1 MVRRSSPLPPEVG
14 AEPRQHSPQT
24 WHSMMV
30 LRIRDISFT
39 CEAAKHRASGGCGV
53 LAGTVLL
60 GNPA

>member
-1 MVRRSSPLPPEVG
+1 MVSRDERTLPGVG

-39 CEAAKHRASGGCGV
+39 CEAAEHRVLGTGV
-53 LAGTVLL
+53 T
-60 GNPA
+60 

>member
-1 MVRRSSPLPPEVG
+1 MVRQSSPLPPEVG

-39 CEAAKHRASGGCGV
+39 CEAARH
-53 LAGTVLL
+53 
-60 GNPA
+60 